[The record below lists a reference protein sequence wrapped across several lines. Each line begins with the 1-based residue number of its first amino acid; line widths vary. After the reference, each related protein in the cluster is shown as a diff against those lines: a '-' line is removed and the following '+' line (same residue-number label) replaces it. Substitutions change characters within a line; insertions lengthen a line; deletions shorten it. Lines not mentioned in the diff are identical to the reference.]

1 MGYHPSP
8 DWSFR
13 RSSGVG
19 SLSGRDVGA
28 VVVNECLHKKFA
40 LPIDFVVLFRYIIY
54 RTTTEVIMNIKVKEE
69 RENEGGFFV
78 SLCEGFGLLA
88 AYFMVFY
95 FLWEGLLVHV
105 GAK

>member
-1 MGYHPSP
+1 
-8 DWSFR
+8 
-13 RSSGVG
+13 
-19 SLSGRDVGA
+19 
-28 VVVNECLHKKFA
+28 
-40 LPIDFVVLFRYIIY
+40 
-54 RTTTEVIMNIKVKEE
+54 MNIKVKEE

>member
-1 MGYHPSP
+1 M
-8 DWSFR
+8 FTQ
-13 RSSGVG
+13 
-19 SLSGRDVGA
+19 
-28 VVVNECLHKKFA
+28 KFA
-40 LPIDFVVLFRYIIY
+40 LPIDIVVLFRYIIY

-88 AYFMVFY
+88 AYFMVLY